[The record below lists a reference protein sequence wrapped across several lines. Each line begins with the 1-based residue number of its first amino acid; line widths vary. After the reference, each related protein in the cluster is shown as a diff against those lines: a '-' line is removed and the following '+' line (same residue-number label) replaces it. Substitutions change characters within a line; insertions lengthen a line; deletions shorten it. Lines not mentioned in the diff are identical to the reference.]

1 MSDIQIAVGVQDQA
15 SKILQGV
22 EKNTQLLARSVNQMA
37 AQTVA
42 STQRMEIAFK
52 GLSAAAGVVTAIIGA
67 VKAVGAVFNAGGAAM
82 QAFNVQDQAVRGL
95 TNALQLQR
103 VEASKSIASHQQ
115 FAAQLQHTTNVGD
128 EFTLGLMK
136 TAANLGFADDQLQE
150 AAKAAIGLSEATGM
164 NAEESLKKLNQAIN
178 GNASAF
184 AEVIPQMKNVTSE
197 EQKLAMVSELATR
210 GLLQKADATKT
221 LQGTSERVAGAVGDL
236 MEKIGALLA
245 PIQSV
250 VNNGFAI
257 LFETL
262 QSAVEPAIGAVNAA
276 MDSMQP
282 IIGAIEQA
290 FQAAGVVVWAAIE
303 SIVSVIGSLTTSLA
317 GSSSN
322 VQGWGDI
329 INTTVDWIA
338 KSIIGMVTMAEVA
351 FTNLPAV
358 FSYVGD
364 AIRLRLETMRADIE
378 HVLMVAIPTYASW
391 LATEFPNLMTDMG
404 NAVLTIVQN
413 LTTSVLSVFQALFQ
427 ALESRSAAD
436 AARVAYAL
444 GTAMS
449 TNLLDGFEATTSA
462 LPTVADRAAT
472 ATEVALAGRMNTVGL
487 DLATQFTQRYEERI
501 GRLGMQAKEQI
512 GDLTVNLGKSID
524 NSAVAQKMAELRVS
538 ETRLLTRGTGGS
550 EDPTAQVAAN
560 TEATNT
566 KLDNLPEKLAAAI
579 AAAIPG
585 LSNLLQVEVLDA

>member
-1 MSDIQIAVGVQDQA
+1 
-15 SKILQGV
+15 
-22 EKNTQLLARSVNQMA
+22 
-37 AQTVA
+37 
-42 STQRMEIAFK
+42 
-52 GLSAAAGVVTAIIGA
+52 
-67 VKAVGAVFNAGGAAM
+67 
-82 QAFNVQDQAVRGL
+82 
-95 TNALQLQR
+95 
-103 VEASKSIASHQQ
+103 
-115 FAAQLQHTTNVGD
+115 
-128 EFTLGLMK
+128 
-136 TAANLGFADDQLQE
+136 
-150 AAKAAIGLSEATGM
+150 
-164 NAEESLKKLNQAIN
+164 
-178 GNASAF
+178 
-184 AEVIPQMKNVTSE
+184 
-197 EQKLAMVSELATR
+197 
-210 GLLQKADATKT
+210 
-221 LQGTSERVAGAVGDL
+221 
-236 MEKIGALLA
+236 LLA

-250 VNNGFAI
+250 VNNGFAV

-262 QSAVEPAIGAVNAA
+262 QSAVEPAIGAVNSA

-282 IIGAIEQA
+282 IILAVEKT

-303 SIVSVIGSLTTSLA
+303 SVVSVIGSLTTSLM

-358 FSYVGD
+358 FAYVGD

-413 LTTSVLSVFQALFQ
+413 LTTSVLSVFSALFQ

-462 LPTVADRAAT
+462 LPTVAERAAT
-472 ATEVALAGRMNTVGL
+472 ATEIALAGRMNTVGL

-501 GRLGMQAKEQI
+501 GRLGVQAKEQI

-524 NSAVAQKMAELRVS
+524 QSGIAQKMADLRVS
-538 ETRLLTRGTGGS
+538 ETRLLSRGSGG
-550 EDPTAQVAAN
+550 EDPTAKVAAN

>member
-1 MSDIQIAVGVQDQA
+1 MSDIQIAVGAQDQA

-22 EKNTQLLARSVNQMA
+22 EKNTQMLARSVNQMA

-42 STQRMEIAFK
+42 STQRMEIAFR

-82 QAFNVQDQAVRGL
+82 EAFSVQEQAVRGL
-95 TNALQLQR
+95 TNALQLQG

-115 FAAQLQHTTNVGD
+115 FAAQLQNTTNVGD

-164 NAEESLKKLNQAIN
+164 NAEESLKKLNQALN

-282 IIGAIEQA
+282 IIGAVEQA
-290 FQAAGVVVWAAIE
+290 FQATGVVVWAAIE

-329 INTTVDWIA
+329 INATVDWIA

-351 FTNLPAV
+351 FTNLPSV
-358 FSYVGD
+358 FAYVGD

-462 LPTVADRAAT
+462 LPNVAERAAT
-472 ATEVALAGRMNTVGL
+472 ATEIALAGRMNTVGL

-501 GRLGMQAKEQI
+501 GRLGVQAKEQI

-524 NSAVAQKMAELRVS
+524 NSGIAQKMAELRVS
-538 ETRLLTRGTGGS
+538 ETRLLSRGSGG
-550 EDPTAQVAAN
+550 EDPTAKVAAN